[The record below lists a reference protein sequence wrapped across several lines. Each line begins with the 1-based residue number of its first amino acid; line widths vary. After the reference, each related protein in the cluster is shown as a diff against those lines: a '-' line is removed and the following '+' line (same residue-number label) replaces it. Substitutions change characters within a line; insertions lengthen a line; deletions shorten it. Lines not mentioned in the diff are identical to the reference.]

1 MSQQNKYTLRHHQSS
16 CFESFD
22 RVCFVVKQM
31 LSAGVPWKEG
41 WNIYRIF
48 PTLCSWQC
56 CCCTADNIGD
66 TMPRGQ
72 MGLRARYQSINQ
84 SSNGDFPPIGHG
96 EPWICMSFCTLATCT
111 LGNLQFVGC
120 DSSAPVLAVDSH
132 TCIYFFPIPLLL
144 LSTTGLLA
152 DITKM
157 DCSQFIEYCQWYVSL
172 QSGKQFW
179 RYEAD
184 SFLLFGGDFD
194 YGGSSMHCCHLMSF
208 VGLIEKDTT
217 TPGIELLE

>member
-1 MSQQNKYTLRHHQSS
+1 
-16 CFESFD
+16 
-22 RVCFVVKQM
+22 
-31 LSAGVPWKEG
+31 
-41 WNIYRIF
+41 
-48 PTLCSWQC
+48 
-56 CCCTADNIGD
+56 
-66 TMPRGQ
+66 MPRGQ

-152 DITKM
+152 DITKTGLLTIFRVLNDM
-157 DCSQFIEYCQWYVSL
+157 FHCKAENNFDVMKRIHFL
-172 QSGKQFW
+172 FW
-179 RYEAD
+179 GR
-184 SFLLFGGDFD
+184 FRLW
-194 YGGSSMHCCHLMSF
+194 YGGFPMHRCHLMPC

-217 TPGIELLE
+217 TPRIELLE